1 MLLRKL
7 KTKELSIHISKIKS
21 FFFSLSLLFEFSRG
35 GGTGVSMCFKF
46 GGKIWKIFVR

>member
-21 FFFSLSLLFEFSRG
+21 FFFSLSLLIEFLG
-35 GGTGVSMCFKF
+35 GGGIGVFMCFNCW
-46 GGKIWKIFVR
+46 GKIWKIFIR